1 MGPRAAGPRGQSRWA
16 PRLAVLSTLALL
28 ACLVVSGPGRSLCA
42 FLWVSL
48 ALAAMTLEWTARRR
62 AQRRT

>member
-1 MGPRAAGPRGQSRWA
+1 
-16 PRLAVLSTLALL
+16 VLSTLALL

-62 AQRRT
+62 GQRRT